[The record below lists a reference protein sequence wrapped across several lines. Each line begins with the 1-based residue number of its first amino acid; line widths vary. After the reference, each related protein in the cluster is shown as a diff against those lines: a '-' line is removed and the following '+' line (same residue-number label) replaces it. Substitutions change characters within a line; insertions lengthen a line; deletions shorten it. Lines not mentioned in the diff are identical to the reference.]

1 MKTCM
6 CAVLAIAAA
15 GCNAPRPPEPS
26 AEKKTPPA
34 YYQVDPA
41 EAASVKGRVH
51 FSGKRPPARRISMDS
66 EAECAAL
73 HKTPVLEEL
82 VDVGKQG
89 GLANVF
95 VYVKSGLEG
104 KKFAPPQTA
113 VVLDQHG
120 CQFVPR
126 VIALQAGQTLDVKN
140 SDPVSHNIHPQPRN
154 NRDWNQQQS
163 PGSPDLQRRFA
174 RTEVMIPVK
183 CNVHSWMRSYIGVVE
198 HPFLAVT
205 GRGGVFTLEGL
216 PPGEYTIGAWHETL
230 GELTEKVVLGKAGTA
245 EVNFEFK

>member
-1 MKTCM
+1 MKTRIW
-6 CAVLAIAAA
+6 AVVVLAAA
-15 GCNAPRPPEPS
+15 GCNAPRPPAPA
-26 AEKKTPPA
+26 AEKKAPPA
-34 YYQVDPA
+34 YYRVDPA
-41 EAASVKGRVH
+41 EAAAVKGSVH
-51 FSGKRPPARRISMDS
+51 FSGKRPPAHRISMDA

-73 HKTPVLEEL
+73 HKTPVMEDP
-82 VDVGKQG
+82 VDTGKQG

-104 KKFAPPQTA
+104 KRFAPPQSA

-140 SDPVSHNIHPQPRN
+140 SDPVSHNIHPQPKN

-163 PGSPDLQRRFA
+163 AGSPDLQRHFA
-174 RTEVMIPVK
+174 RAEVMIPVK
-183 CNVHSWMRSYIGVVE
+183 CNIHSWMRSYIGVVE
-198 HPFLAVT
+198 HPFFAVT
-205 GRGGVFTLEGL
+205 GRDGAFTLEGL

-230 GELTEKVVLGKAGTA
+230 GEQTEKVVLGKAGTA
-245 EVNFEFK
+245 EVKFQFK